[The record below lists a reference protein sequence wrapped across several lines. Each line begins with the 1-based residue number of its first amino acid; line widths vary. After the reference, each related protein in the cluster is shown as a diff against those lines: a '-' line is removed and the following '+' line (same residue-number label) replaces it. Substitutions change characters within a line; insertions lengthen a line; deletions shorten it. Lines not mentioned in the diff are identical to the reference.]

1 MLKGNRLPRET
12 SRIQPP
18 AAAAAAR
25 VRVKEPI
32 LIPPANLLGLLD
44 DVIQVRVEDQALV
57 SLLDAE
63 REAALLLG
71 HWAPGEGLGLSL
83 RDDVLPEDGGG
94 VEGVDDGVVGGEA
107 EGDGGGVEGA
117 REAEAGGGGDGGG
130 GGAEVE
136 LDGIVEL
143 VGVDAVDLRYVEVA
157 EGGEE
162 LEESVDEFEGGVTE
176 LRWEYGV
183 HEALEEG

>member
-1 MLKGNRLPRET
+1 M
-12 SRIQPP
+12 
-18 AAAAAAR
+18 
-25 VRVKEPI
+25 
-32 LIPPANLLGLLD
+32 
-44 DVIQVRVEDQALV
+44 IQVRVEDQALV
-57 SLLDAE
+57 FLLDAE

-71 HWAPGEGLGLSL
+71 HWAPREGLGLSL

-94 VEGVDDGVVGGEA
+94 VEGVEDGVVVGEA

-117 REAEAGGGGDGGG
+117 REAEAVGGGDG

-183 HEALEEG
+183 HEALAEG

>member
-1 MLKGNRLPRET
+1 MSPGVQRPASGVGVKQPVLVLPTDLVGSLHDEVE
-12 SRIQPP
+12 
-18 AAAAAAR
+18 
-25 VRVKEPI
+25 VR
-32 LIPPANLLGLLD
+32 G
-44 DVIQVRVEDQALV
+44 EDQGFV

-63 REAALLLG
+63 SEAALLLG
-71 HWAPGEGLGLSL
+71 QRSPGEGLSLSL
-83 RDDVLPEDGGG
+83 RDDVFPEDGDV
-94 VEGVDDGVVGGEA
+94 VEGVDDGVVVGEA

-162 LEESVDEFEGGVTE
+162 LEESVYEFEGGVTE

-183 HEALEEG
+183 HEALAEG